1 VNSITSRS
9 MPIPSPAAGVF
20 QGLEVIG
27 IVRHRLVVA
36 GVFFRRL
43 APEALGLVVGIVQ
56 LRETV
61 GDLLAGDEELE
72 AVGGEPVAL
81 VLARQR

>member
-1 VNSITSRS
+1 
-9 MPIPSPAAGVF
+9 MF

-36 GVFFRRL
+36 GVLFRRL
-43 APEALGLVVGIVQ
+43 APEALGLVLGIVQ

-61 GDLLAGDEELE
+61 RDLLAGDEELE
-72 AVGGEPVAL
+72 AVGDKRSRSFWRASGETSVG
-81 VLARQR
+81 